1 MRIGEVEV
9 SKIYVGTHT
18 VQRIYVGEVL
28 VWPTTQVDDEPVCF
42 TAEQA
47 NSTIMVRKQGTSA
60 PALTLVTSTDG
71 ETWTPYTV
79 GTTITLANVGDK
91 VYFAAG
97 EGGNTT
103 WATQSYS
110 NYNMFR
116 GTGRYSA
123 SGNIMTLLDK
133 DDPPTAITTA
143 NCFANLFNGNTALTA
158 APRLPAS
165 TLANACYYQMFYGC
179 NALRVAPELP
189 AVTLTTSCYYYM
201 FRGCTS
207 LTTAPTL
214 PATTLASTC
223 YRSMF

>member
-1 MRIGEVEV
+1 MLIGEQEITGIYIGAQAVRQV
-9 SKIYVGTHT
+9 YVGD
-18 VQRIYVGEVL
+18 VL
-28 VWPTTQVDDEPVCF
+28 VWPTSQVDDEPVCF

-47 NSTIMVRKQGTSA
+47 NSTIMVRAQGSA

-71 ETWTPYTV
+71 ENWTPYTV
-79 GTTITLANVGDK
+79 GDTITLANVGDK

-103 WATQSYS
+103 WATSS
-110 NYNMFR
+110 SRYNMFR

-133 DDPPTAITTA
+133 DDPSTAITTTY
-143 NCFANLFNGNTALTA
+143 CFGNLFNGNTALTA

-165 TLANACYYQMFYGC
+165 TLANYCYQRMFYGC

-189 AVTLTTSCYYYM
+189 AVTLASNCYN
-201 FRGCTS
+201 
-207 LTTAPTL
+207 
-214 PATTLASTC
+214 
-223 YRSMF
+223 